1 MSDNYE
7 SLCLEIWDKAGKP
20 LALITPQH
28 PLTNKQMKKL
38 MQIFDGRHSS
48 ESWYKIESCE

>member
-28 PLTNKQMKKL
+28 PLTNL
-38 MQIFDGRHSS
+38 VIWIS
-48 ESWYKIESCE
+48 E